1 MPEPLR
7 TILEFLDQHAPLELA
22 EEWDNVGFLVGDM
35 GGEVGRVMTCLT
47 LTPDVAAEAISDG
60 VELIVSHHPLLF
72 RPVQKLTTETSE
84 GGMLLSLIQEGIA
97 VYSPHT
103 AFDSAWSG
111 INQQLAESL
120 ELTGTKPIRPREG
133 ETGLE
138 GLGSGRYGDLKSS
151 VTLGWF
157 LDRVKS
163 ALKIRQLQY
172 VGDPGHFI
180 SRVGVGCGSAA
191 EFLSDAAELGCDA
204 YLTGEARFHACLQAR
219 SLGVSLILA
228 GHYPTERPAIEKLA
242 ESIQERFPTLAVWPS
257 RVESDPILWSCE

>member
-1 MPEPLR
+1 MAESLR

-22 EEWDNVGFLVGDM
+22 EVWDNVGFLLGDL
-35 GGEVGRVMTCLT
+35 GGDVGRVMTCLT

-60 VELIVSHHPLLF
+60 AELVVSHHPLLF

-84 GGMLLSLIQEGIA
+84 GGMLLSLIQAGIA

-103 AFDSAWSG
+103 AFDSARTG

-120 ELTGTKPIRPREG
+120 ELTNIKPIRPREG
-133 ETGLE
+133 ETGPE
-138 GLGSGRYGDLKSS
+138 DLGSGRYGDLKSS
-151 VTLGWF
+151 VTLGCF

-163 ALKIRQLQY
+163 ALEIGTLQF

-180 SRVGVGCGSAA
+180 SRVGVGCGSAG
-191 EFLSDAAELGCDA
+191 EFLPEAADLNCDA
-204 YLTGEARFHACLQAR
+204 FLTGEARFHASLQAR

-228 GHYPTERPAIEKLA
+228 GHYATERPAVERLA
-242 ESIQERFPTLAVWPS
+242 ETIQERFPSLAVWPS
-257 RVESDPILWSCE
+257 RVESDPIQYH